1 MSSAR
6 SSDVAFT
13 VFVGAT
19 QERGERTW
27 KTPGDKANLIVFPA
41 LDEDQH
47 IGNPEALRLSTI
59 RSHDRH
65 NTTIYANSDPYRGVF
80 NRRDVPFLNP
90 DEIKKRGFAPGDR
103 VDVRTLS
110 SDGMERLV
118 RGFKV
123 VSYRMP
129 DGCCAAHYPK
139 ANPLMPRYACDP
151 LSGTPSAKAIPVVL
165 KQSSNETAQRSL
177 ATGTSP

>member
-19 QERGERTW
+19 QQRGERTW

-41 LDEDQH
+41 LDEDEYF
-47 IGNPEALRLSTI
+47 GNPEALRLSTI

-65 NTTIYANSDPYRGVF
+65 NTTVYANSDRYRSVF
-80 NRRDVPFLNP
+80 NRLNVPFLNP
-90 DEIKKRGFAPGDR
+90 DDIKKRGFAPGDR
-103 VDVRTLS
+103 VDVLTLS
-110 SDGMERLV
+110 SDGINRLV

-123 VSYRMP
+123 VSSECLT
-129 DGCCAAHYPK
+129 DAV
-139 ANPLMPRYACDP
+139 PLTMPRQ
-151 LSGTPSAKAIPVVL
+151 I
-165 KQSSNETAQRSL
+165 R
-177 ATGTSP
+177 